1 MSNQNVAERLDF
13 ERYPGPGVQN
23 LPAVA
28 LDLLS
33 REPRF
38 GFMGRSR
45 QVAGEP
51 LSDYADMLAHGVDES
66 KRTTA
71 VFSVVNRSS
80 NSSWGANAKY
90 CYLLRPVAPE

>member
-13 ERYPGPGVQN
+13 EAYPGPGVHN

-33 REPRF
+33 GAPRF
-38 GFMGRSR
+38 GFMGRPR

-51 LSDYADMLAHGVDES
+51 LSNDADMLPDGVDES
-66 KRTTA
+66 KHTT
-71 VFSVVNRSS
+71 
-80 NSSWGANAKY
+80 
-90 CYLLRPVAPE
+90 